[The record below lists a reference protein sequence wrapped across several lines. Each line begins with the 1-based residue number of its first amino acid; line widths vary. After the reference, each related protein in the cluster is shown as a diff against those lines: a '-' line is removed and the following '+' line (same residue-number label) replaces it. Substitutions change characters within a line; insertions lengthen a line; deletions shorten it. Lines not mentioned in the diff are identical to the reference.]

1 MGNYVQDW
9 NRFLHII
16 NLSCDLV
23 SSKIKVA
30 CRKNNFS
37 MVYHEHIFNQ
47 TSVGITHMF
56 FSNATFTNEES
67 SEYSPYSLLPNTIE
81 YFFNAVCSG

>member
-1 MGNYVQDW
+1 MD
-9 NRFLHII
+9 II

-30 CRKNNFS
+30 CKQNIFS

-47 TSVGITHMF
+47 TSVGIMHML

-67 SEYSPYSLLPNTIE
+67 NEYSPYSLLPNTIE

>member
-1 MGNYVQDW
+1 MD
-9 NRFLHII
+9 II
-16 NLSCDLV
+16 NLCCDLV

-30 CRKNNFS
+30 CQQNIFPL
-37 MVYHEHIFNQ
+37 VYHEHIFNQ
-47 TSVGITHMF
+47 TSVGIMHML

-67 SEYSPYSLLPNTIE
+67 SEQSPYSLLPNTIE